1 MQRTFED
8 TFGRQQGKFDLQIL
22 LVLLKSCDLL
32 KQWSVPVWYS
42 IKMHESC
49 VKGLKTYNPF
59 RGALKIHLEGSN
71 EIFLLKV

>member
-22 LVLLKSCDLL
+22 LVLLKSRDLL
-32 KQWSVPVWYS
+32 KQWSAPVWYS

-59 RGALKIHLEGSN
+59 RGVLKIHLDDSN
-71 EIFLLKV
+71 EILLLKV